1 MKNSIEELKQRLE
14 ELYQTQ
20 QARLDVGADDLDIR
34 EEIAEAEDEIKELQ
48 ADINEKNNNG
58 NDTNVGSIGNSIEED
73 ITKINTYV
81 ELVLKKDYCNCNELN
96 TILGKHCDGSKNVA
110 YAMQH
115 ILSDYKKV
123 LKENEIL
130 KEEKEQAWEEWNNL
144 EQGSYETEQ
153 KLKQQIKELKKENEE
168 LKKDYY
174 NVINKIENKIDILDI
189 VISECIYID
198 DDDKAYKKAV
208 EKDKLCLLNQ
218 KRALQELLE
227 GGQS

>member
-1 MKNSIEELKQRLE
+1 MEENS
-14 ELYQTQ
+14 
-20 QARLDVGADDLDIR
+20 D
-34 EEIAEAEDEIKELQ
+34 
-48 ADINEKNNNG
+48 G

-115 ILSDYKKV
+115 ILSAYRRV
-123 LKENEIL
+123 LKENEKLRVKWDKDTHIL
-130 KEEKEQAWEEWNNL
+130 QNELDYTNADRIDL
-144 EQGSYETEQ
+144 A
-153 KLKQQIKELKKENEE
+153 QQNKELRKENEE

-189 VISECIYID
+189 AISECIYID

-208 EKDKLCLLNQ
+208 KKDKLCLLNQ

-227 GGQS
+227 GGNLE